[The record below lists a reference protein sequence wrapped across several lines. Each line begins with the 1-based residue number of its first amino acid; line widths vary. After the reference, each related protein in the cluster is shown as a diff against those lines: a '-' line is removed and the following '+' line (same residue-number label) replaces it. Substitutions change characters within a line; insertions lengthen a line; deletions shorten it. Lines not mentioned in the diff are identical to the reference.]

1 MTSFTLSRTWSDGE
15 KATLGMMYAAD
26 DKGIRQ
32 ICYTLEDIRNVP
44 KVPGRTRIP
53 EGQYQMKRRTH
64 GRWAQRMQAMGY
76 PGSIE
81 VYPVEG
87 FTDVLIHYGNDDED
101 TSGCILLGEGC
112 HMHYGNSQQPFLF
125 ASKKACDT
133 FYHIYFS
140 KPNDYDWT
148 LWVVNNERRSPP
160 G

>member
-1 MTSFTLSRTWSDGE
+1 MSSFTLSRTWSNDE
-15 KATLGMMYAAD
+15 ATLGLLYAAD

-32 ICYTLEDIRNVP
+32 IAYTLEDPHQVH
-44 KVPGRTRIP
+44 KVPGRTRIS
-53 EGQYQMKRRTH
+53 EGQYHLKRRTH
-64 GRWAQRMQAMGY
+64 GRWASRFQKMGY

-81 VYPVEG
+81 IYPVEG

-101 TSGCILLGEGC
+101 TSGCLLLGEGC
-112 HMHYGNSQQPFLF
+112 HMHYGNPQQPFLF

-140 KPNDYDWT
+140 KLESYQWM
-148 LWVVNNERRSPP
+148 LWIVNNERRTPP